1 MRLLYTALLYL
12 LLPLAL
18 ARLYWRG
25 RRDPGHRGHVS
36 PAGEDGRMLDSTGD
50 QPRSPTPPG
59 IPEALLGQ
67 TQGSGASGGEGD
79 LVRADSQALGKLR
92 ASLVQQPCSLSSM
105 PMKTARIG
113 GSPSTGTA
121 SNVSKLSL
129 WRPK

>member
-1 MRLLYTALLYL
+1 
-12 LLPLAL
+12 
-18 ARLYWRG
+18 
-25 RRDPGHRGHVS
+25 
-36 PAGEDGRMLDSTGD
+36 MLDSTGD

-113 GSPSTGTA
+113 PATLPRGGQRGSSRRREWRCGSVKQA
-121 SNVSKLSL
+121 RGGGSK
-129 WRPK
+129 